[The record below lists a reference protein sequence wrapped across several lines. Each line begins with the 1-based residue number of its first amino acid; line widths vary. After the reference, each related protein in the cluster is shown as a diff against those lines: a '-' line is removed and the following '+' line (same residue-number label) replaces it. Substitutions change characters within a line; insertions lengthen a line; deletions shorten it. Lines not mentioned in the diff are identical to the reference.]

1 VTYQLYQPMA
11 QEPRP
16 FNEIAVRTAGI
27 APSTFVDSIRT
38 TIAALDPDLPV
49 RRLQPA
55 ETTVAKATNELDIVG
70 DMLSFLAVLG
80 LGLASLGI
88 YGVIARTTAQRTGEF
103 GIRLALGAHAR
114 DIIRLVLASGA
125 KLALIGSAIGLSG
138 AFGISRGIA
147 ALFPDMR
154 TNNVPVLIGT
164 ILLLVAVA
172 LIACYIPARNASRI
186 SPTQALWTD

>member
-1 VTYQLYQPMA
+1 
-11 QEPRP
+11 
-16 FNEIAVRTAGI
+16 
-27 APSTFVDSIRT
+27 
-38 TIAALDPDLPV
+38 
-49 RRLQPA
+49 
-55 ETTVAKATNELDIVG
+55 
-70 DMLSFLAVLG
+70 
-80 LGLASLGI
+80 
-88 YGVIARTTAQRTGEF
+88 
-103 GIRLALGAHAR
+103 
-114 DIIRLVLASGA
+114 VLASGA